1 MKNFLRG
8 GYLLP
13 LGFSVGIR
21 HQGFSPAARSI
32 TDGGEMLKQK
42 LVNHHMSTDKHVD
55 LGLLR
60 FLPLVG
66 KTLIALC
73 LVALLGLPVFAAITG
88 DLQGTV
94 FDPQGSAVLGATVV
108 IKETATGVVR
118 SVKTSDSGEFSA
130 QQLAVGEYSVRI
142 EKQGFRVMETK
153 VVIRSGEITRLN
165 LNLEIGAIT
174 EIVTV
179 EAGATTIMDVAS
191 SQIST
196 SLDTKAVLELPNLG
210 RDPVAYATLA
220 PGVAPV
226 SKDNP
231 FLGSGSFNANGQRGR
246 GNNITVDN
254 ITATDIS
261 TTGSSGTGTFSLDS
275 VQEFKLI
282 TNNFSAEFGR
292 NNGAQVQIITKSG
305 TNDYHG
311 TAYWFHQNAALNA
324 RDFFDTTGK
333 ATPFIQNQWGF
344 TAGGPVVKNHLFA
357 FGHYEGIKNRGA
369 GSSSAAS
376 VLTPADKAA
385 ITDPTSVAL
394 FDALGA
400 PTSDTGALNAAGP
413 NAGDQY
419 AWSLRIDEN
428 FRGGKDSITA
438 RYGTNPISSVSPG
451 LTFIFTN
458 LPNYGANVTSTD
470 RAFNFGHTHIFTPAI
485 VNQFR
490 FAFGRSNPNFVP
502 FSTLSKPYA
511 PETLITGVDG
521 MGIWTGIPQGRVQ
534 NTFQYSD
541 SVSWSKGVH
550 GLKFGADVFRYQANS
565 VFDSNLRGTVSFNS
579 VADFQAGIPFS
590 YTQRFGTSIRGN
602 RSTDLFLFAQDDIR
616 VTSTFTLNL
625 GVRLE
630 TSGGVSEVNQILA
643 NLDRNNFSPLGG
655 GGTGPLGS
663 LDLGGQAFARN
674 NNWAPRLGA
683 AWNPRNGRF
692 VLRGGY
698 GWAYDYIFLNPITN
712 LRFSS
717 PFMPSI
723 TLTGSAISGAN
734 SYANLMAG
742 TAQAQTDAIAAIG
755 VFLPTQQNFGSIS
768 PVDQNLK
775 NPRAAQW
782 NGGVEFRLFKDFVVK
797 GSYVGTQ
804 TKFLQ
809 VSRPINLIPDEL
821 RPAPAT
827 SLADEDARRLQFTGA
842 FAKENG
848 QAPLGAP
855 FNIRLDH
862 RFNTVT
868 QIQSIGTAI
877 YHGLQVDVSKQLSHG
892 LSFDAAYTYSH
903 AIDDISDSLGVLVND
918 SANFQD
924 PRNPSSNRASSQ
936 FDLRHR
942 FSVYHL
948 WEIPWTK
955 RFHGFAGKALDGWAL
970 NGIFS
975 IQSGFPTSIFSGTR
989 RGVSDAALLGGGT
1002 VRADGDP
1009 TQFTPVP
1016 FGSPAAANIPGNP
1029 DNPGIGVPGGPGTAC
1044 GRQVGN
1050 VPGTGGTV
1058 ACDNASGFPLT
1069 QPLLG
1074 NFGTSPRNSLRLD
1087 NLVNFDMG
1095 ILKNT
1100 RITERVNLQFRWE
1113 MYNVFNHANFSGF
1126 QNTLTS
1132 AFFGTYTTT
1141 ATDQR
1146 KMQGSLKLIF

>member
-1 MKNFLRG
+1 MNRSHVGSVRNDRKMATG
-8 GYLLP
+8 QLLAICAMLLLTAMP
-13 LGFSVGIR
+13 VL
-21 HQGFSPAARSI
+21 AA
-32 TDGGEMLKQK
+32 L
-42 LVNHHMSTDKHVD
+42 
-55 LGLLR
+55 
-60 FLPLVG
+60 
-66 KTLIALC
+66 
-73 LVALLGLPVFAAITG
+73 TG
-88 DLQGTV
+88 DLQGTI
-94 FDPQGSAVLGATVV
+94 FDPKGLAVSQATVT
-108 IKETATGVVR
+108 IKNLATGTTR
-118 SVKTSDSGEFSA
+118 TLSSSDAGEFSS
-130 QQLAVGEYSVRI
+130 QQLDIGAYEVRI
-142 EKQGFRVMETK
+142 EKQGFRLVETTI
-153 VVIRSGEITRLN
+153 VIRSGEVTRLN
-165 LNLEIGAIT
+165 LSLEVGAVS
-174 EIVTV
+174 EVVTV
-179 EAGATTIMDVAS
+179 EASAATLLDVS
-191 SQIST
+191 SAQIST
-196 SLDTKAVLELPNLG
+196 SIDSKTVLDLPNLG

-254 ITATDIS
+254 STATDIS
-261 TTGSSGTGTFSLDS
+261 TTGSSGTGTFSLDA
-275 VQEFKLI
+275 VEEFKLI
-282 TNNFSAEFGR
+282 TNNYSAEFGR
-292 NNGAQVQIITKSG
+292 NGGSQVQIITKGG
-305 TNDYHG
+305 TNTYHG
-311 TAYWFHQNAALNA
+311 TAYWFHQNAAFNA

-344 TAGGPVVKNHLFA
+344 TAGGPIVKNHLFA

-376 VLTPADKAA
+376 VLTPAEAAA
-385 ITDPTSVAL
+385 ITDPTSKAL
-394 FDALGA
+394 FVSVGA
-400 PTSDTGALNAAGP
+400 PTDPSGSLNAAAP

-419 AWSLRIDEN
+419 AWSVRIDET
-428 FRGGKDSITA
+428 FRNGKDSITS
-438 RYGTNPISSVSPG
+438 RYGTNPITSVNPG

-458 LPNYGANVTSTD
+458 LPNFGANVTSTD
-470 RAFNFGHTHIFTPAI
+470 RAFNFGHTHIFSPAV

-490 FAFGRSNPNFVP
+490 FAFGRSNPNFPP
-502 FSTLSKPYA
+502 FTTTSKPYA
-511 PETLITGVDG
+511 PQTTISGFDGFGVWSG
-521 MGIWTGIPQGRVQ
+521 LPQGRVQ

-541 SVSWSKGVH
+541 SVSVTKGSH
-550 GLKFGADVFRYQANS
+550 GLKFGLDILRYQANS
-565 VFDSNLRGTVSFNS
+565 VFDSNLRGTLTFANL
-579 VADFQAGIPFS
+579 ADFQNGVPNA
-590 YTQRFGTSIRGN
+590 YTQRFGTSRRGN
-602 RSTDLFLFAQDDIR
+602 RATDIFLYAQDDFR

-625 GVRLE
+625 GIRLE
-630 TSGGVSEVNQILA
+630 SSGGVSEVHNILA
-643 NLDRNNFSPLGG
+643 NLNRNRFSPIGG

-663 LDLGGQAFARN
+663 MDLGGTAFARN

-683 AWNPRNGRF
+683 AWNPNHGRF
-692 VLRGGY
+692 VIRGGY

-723 TLTGSAISGAN
+723 SLNGSAITGAN

-742 TAQAQTDAIAAIG
+742 TAKAQVDAQAAVG
-755 VFLPTQQNFGSIS
+755 SFLTTQQNFGAIS

-775 NPRAAQW
+775 NPRTAQW
-782 NGGVEFRLFKDFVVK
+782 NAGVETRLFKDFVIK
-797 GSYVGTQ
+797 ASYVATQ
-804 TKFLQ
+804 SKFLQ
-809 VSRPINLIPDEL
+809 ASIPINLIPQEV

-827 SLADEDARRLQFTGA
+827 SLADENNRRTQFTGA
-842 FAKENG
+842 FAQENG
-848 QAPLGAP
+848 QAALGSPL
-855 FNIRLDH
+855 NIRLDH
-862 RFNTVT
+862 RFNAAT
-868 QIQSIGTAI
+868 QVQSLGTSI
-877 YHGLQVDVSKQLSHG
+877 YHGAQLEVLKRVSHG
-892 LSFDAAYTYSH
+892 LSFDASYTYGH
-903 AIDDISDSLGVLVND
+903 AIDDISDVLGVLVND

-924 PRNPSSNRASSQ
+924 PRNPASNRASSQ
-936 FDLRHR
+936 FDIRYR
-942 FSVYHL
+942 FVSSNV

-955 RFHGFAGKALDGWAL
+955 RFHGVAGKALDGWAIS
-970 NGIFS
+970 GIFS
-975 IQSGFPTSIFSGTR
+975 IQSGFPSSIFSGTR
-989 RGVSDAALLGGGT
+989 RGVSDVALLGGGT

-1029 DNPGIGVPGGPGTAC
+1029 ANPGIGVPGGPGTLC

-1058 ACDNASGFPLT
+1058 ACGNASGFPLT

-1087 NLVNFDMG
+1087 NLVNFDAG

-1100 RITERVNLQFRWE
+1100 RLTEKVNFQFRWE

-1146 KMQGSLKLIF
+1146 KMQASLKIIF

>member
-1 MKNFLRG
+1 MRNTVLAKWF
-8 GYLLP
+8 
-13 LGFSVGIR
+13 V
-21 HQGFSPAARSI
+21 
-32 TDGGEMLKQK
+32 
-42 LVNHHMSTDKHVD
+42 
-55 LGLLR
+55 LGLAVV
-60 FLPLVG
+60 FLLV
-66 KTLIALC
+66 LPAYAAL
-73 LVALLGLPVFAAITG
+73 TG
-88 DLQGTV
+88 DLEGTI
-94 FDPQGSAVLGATVV
+94 FDPKGLAVSQATVTIKNAATGATRTV
-108 IKETATGVVR
+108 ITN
-118 SVKTSDSGEFSA
+118 DSGEFST
-130 QQLAVGEYSVRI
+130 QQLDVGSYGVRI
-142 EKQGFRVMETK
+142 EKQGFRVLETT
-153 VVIRSGEITRLN
+153 VVIRSGEVIRLN
-165 LNLEIGAIT
+165 LSLEVGAVS
-174 EIVTV
+174 EVVTV
-179 EAGATTIMDVAS
+179 EGGAATLLDVAS

-196 SLDTKAVLELPNLG
+196 SLDAKTVLDLPNLG

-261 TTGSSGTGTFSLDS
+261 TTGSSGTGTFSLDA

-292 NNGAQVQIITKSG
+292 NGGAQVQIITKGG
-305 TNDYHG
+305 TNEFHG
-311 TAYWFHQNAALNA
+311 TAYWFHQNSAFNA
-324 RDFFDTTGK
+324 RDFFDQYTLEHPTGQV
-333 ATPFIQNQWGF
+333 TPFIQNQWGF
-344 TAGGPVVKNHLFA
+344 TAGGPIVKNHLFA

-376 VLTPADKAA
+376 VLTPTEQAA
-385 ITDPTSVAL
+385 ITDPTSQAL
-394 FDALGA
+394 FTALGA
-400 PTSDTGALNAAGP
+400 PTSSSGSLNAAAP
-413 NAGDQY
+413 NAGNQY
-419 AWSLRIDEN
+419 AWSVRIDQT
-428 FRGGKDSITA
+428 FRNGKDMITS

-470 RAFNFGHTHIFTPAI
+470 RAFNFGHTHIFSSAVI
-485 VNQFR
+485 NQFR

-502 FSTLSKPYA
+502 FTTLSAPYA
-511 PETLITGVDG
+511 PQTTISGFDG
-521 MGIWTGIPQGRVQ
+521 MGIWAGIPQGRVQ

-541 SVSWSKGVH
+541 SVSVSKGSH
-550 GLKFGADVFRYQANS
+550 GLKFGMDILRYQANS
-565 VFDSNLRGTVSFNS
+565 VFDSNLRGTITFANL
-579 VADFQAGIPFS
+579 ADFQNGIPNA

-602 RSTDLFLFAQDDIR
+602 RATDVYLFAQDDYR

-625 GVRLE
+625 GIRFE
-630 TSGGVSEVNQILA
+630 SAGGVSEVNNILA
-643 NLDRNNFSPLGG
+643 NLDRNNFSPIGG

-663 LDLGGQAFARN
+663 IDLGGSAFARN

-683 AWNPRNGRF
+683 AWNPNRGRF
-692 VLRGGY
+692 VVRGGY

-723 TLTGSAISGAN
+723 SLNGAAITGSN

-742 TAQAQTDAIAAIG
+742 TAQAQTDAMAAVG
-755 VFLPTQQNFGSIS
+755 SFLATQQNFGAIA

-775 NPRAAQW
+775 NPRTAQW
-782 NGGVEFRLFKDFVVK
+782 NAGVEVRLFKDYVVK
-797 GSYVGTQ
+797 ASYVATQ
-804 TKFLQ
+804 SKFLQ
-809 VSRPINLIPDEL
+809 ASIPINLIPQEL

-827 SLADEDARRLQFTGA
+827 SLADEDTRRTQFTTA

-848 QAPLGAP
+848 QAALLSPL
-855 FNIRLDH
+855 NIRLDH
-862 RFNTVT
+862 RFNAVT
-868 QIQSIGTAI
+868 QVQSIGTST
-877 YHGLQVDVSKQLSHG
+877 YHGLQLEVLKQLSHG
-892 LSFDAAYTYSH
+892 LSFDASYTYGH
-903 AIDDISDSLGVLVND
+903 AIDDISDVLGVLVND

-924 PRNPSSNRASSQ
+924 PRNPASNRASSQ
-936 FDLRHR
+936 FDIRQR
-942 FSVYHL
+942 FVISHV

-955 RFHGFAGKALDGWAL
+955 RFHGIAGKALDGWAI
-970 NGIFS
+970 NGIFT

-989 RGVSDAALLGGGT
+989 RGVSDVSLLGGGT
-1002 VRADGDP
+1002 VRANGDP

-1016 FGSPAAANIPGNP
+1016 FGSAAAANIPGNP
-1029 DNPGIGVPGGPGTAC
+1029 DNPGIAVLGGPGTLC
-1044 GRQVGN
+1044 GRQIGIEPQPAPPAPATN
-1050 VPGTGGTV
+1050 IGCG
-1058 ACDNASGFPLT
+1058 NASGFGLT

-1087 NLVNFDMG
+1087 NLVNFDTG

-1100 RITERVNLQFRWE
+1100 RVTEKVNLQFRWE

-1146 KMQGSLKLIF
+1146 KMQASLKVIF

>member
-1 MKNFLRG
+1 MA
-8 GYLLP
+8 LP
-13 LGFSVGIR
+13 AL
-21 HQGFSPAARSI
+21 AA
-32 TDGGEMLKQK
+32 L
-42 LVNHHMSTDKHVD
+42 
-55 LGLLR
+55 
-60 FLPLVG
+60 
-66 KTLIALC
+66 
-73 LVALLGLPVFAAITG
+73 TG

-94 FDPQGSAVLGATVV
+94 FDSQGSGVADATVV
-108 IKETATGVVR
+108 IMETATGVSR
-118 SVKTSDSGEFSA
+118 SVKTNGLGEFSA
-130 QQLAVGEYSVRI
+130 QQLAIGEYTVRI
-142 EKQGFRVMETK
+142 EKQGFRVLETK
-153 VVIRSGEITRLN
+153 VVIRSGEITRVN
-165 LNLEIGAIT
+165 LNVEVGSISETI
-174 EIVTV
+174 TV

-196 SLDTKAVLELPNLG
+196 SLGDKAVLELPNLG

-292 NNGAQVQIITKSG
+292 NNGAQVQIVTKGG
-305 TNDYHG
+305 TNEYHG

-344 TAGGPVVKNHLFA
+344 TAGGPLVRNHLFA

-376 VLTPADKAA
+376 VLTSTDKAA
-385 ITDPTSVAL
+385 ITDATSVAL
-394 FDALGA
+394 FNALGA
-400 PTSDTGALNAAGP
+400 PTSDTGQLNAAAP
-413 NAGDQY
+413 NAGNQY
-419 AWSLRIDEN
+419 AWSVRIDEN
-428 FRGGKDSITA
+428 FRSGKDAITA
-438 RYGTNPISSVSPG
+438 RYGTNPVSSVSPS

-458 LPNYGANVTSTD
+458 LPNYGANVTTTD

-490 FAFGRSNPNFVP
+490 FAFGRSNPNFPP
-502 FSTLSKPYA
+502 FTTLSKPYA
-511 PETLITGVDG
+511 PETLISGVDG
-521 MGIWTGIPQGRVQ
+521 MGVWSGIPQGRAQ

-550 GLKFGADVFRYQANS
+550 GLKFGVDIFRYQANS
-565 VFDSNLRGTVSFNS
+565 VFDSNLRGTVTFASLS
-579 VADFQAGIPFS
+579 DFQNGIPNQW
-590 YTQRFGTSIRGN
+590 TQRFGTSIRGN
-602 RSTDLFLFAQDDIR
+602 RSTDVFLFAQDDIR

-625 GVRLE
+625 GLRLE
-630 TSGGVSEVNQILA
+630 SSGGVSEVNNILA
-643 NLDRNNFSPLGG
+643 NLDRNKFTPIGG
-655 GGTGPLGS
+655 GGTGPLGA

-734 SYANLMAG
+734 SYANLIAG
-742 TAQAQTDAIAAIG
+742 TAQAQTDAKAAIG
-755 VFLPTQQNFGSIS
+755 TFLPTQQNFGSIS

-782 NGGVEFRLFKDFVVK
+782 NAGAEVRLFKDLVVK
-797 GSYVGTQ
+797 ASYVGTQ
-804 TKFLQ
+804 SKFLQ
-809 VSRPINLIPDEL
+809 ASEPINLIPNEL

-827 SLADEDARRLQFTGA
+827 GLSDEDARRTQFTGA
-842 FAKENG
+842 FAQENG
-848 QAPLGAP
+848 QARLGAP

-862 RFNTVT
+862 RFNTVA
-868 QIQSIGTAI
+868 QVQSIGTAI
-877 YHGLQVDVSKQLSHG
+877 YHGLQVDVIKRLGHG

-903 AIDDISDSLGVLVND
+903 SIDDISDVLGVLVND

-975 IQSGFPTSIFSGTR
+975 MQSGFPTSIFSGTR
-989 RGVSDAALLGGGT
+989 RGVADVALLGGGT

-1009 TQFTPVP
+1009 TQFKPVP
-1016 FGSPAAANIPGNP
+1016 LGSSAAANIPGNP
-1029 DNPGIGVPGGPGTAC
+1029 ANPGVIVPGGPGTLC
-1044 GRQVGN
+1044 GRQVGS
-1050 VPGTGGTV
+1050 VPGTGGATGC
-1058 ACDNASGFPLT
+1058 ANASGFPLT

-1074 NFGTSPRNSLRLD
+1074 NFGTSPRNSLRLAD
-1087 NLVNFDMG
+1087 LVNYDAG

-1113 MYNVFNHANFSGF
+1113 MYNTFNHANFSGF